1 MGMRYVSLAGLL
13 FAFWLALSGHYTPML
28 VTIGAVCAVA
38 CVFAAIRMRS
48 ADPEGHPIELFWG
61 AITYFPW
68 LALEIVKSGWSVTRI
83 ILHPGL
89 PVSPTMTVVRA
100 SQKTQAGMATYAN
113 SITLT
118 PGTITVGVNGD
129 EFTVHALVR
138 DGAID
143 LEGGAMDRRVS
154 QFEGTA

>member
-1 MGMRYVSLAGLL
+1 MRYLSLAGLL
-13 FAFWLALSGHYTPML
+13 FAFWLALSGHYTPVL
-28 VTIGAVCAVA
+28 VTVGAACAVA
-38 CVFAAIRMRS
+38 CVFAAIRMRA

-68 LALEIVKSGWSVTRI
+68 LFREIVKSGWSVTKV
-83 ILHPGL
+83 ILDPRL
-89 PVSPTMTVVRA
+89 PVSPTMTVVQA
-100 SQKTQAGMATYAN
+100 SQKTPAGMATYAN

-118 PGTITVGVNGD
+118 PGTITVGVNGS

-143 LEGGAMDRRVS
+143 LEGGGMDRRVS
-154 QFEGTA
+154 QFEGMA